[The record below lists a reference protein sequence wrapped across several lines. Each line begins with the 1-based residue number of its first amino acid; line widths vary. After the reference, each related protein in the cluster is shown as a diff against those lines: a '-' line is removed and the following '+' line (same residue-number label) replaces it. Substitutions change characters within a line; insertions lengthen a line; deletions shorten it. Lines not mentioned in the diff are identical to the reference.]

1 MGLRTDARLDLNYI
15 LLDAAALRDVTAL
28 QFVSTLWA
36 AAVCSGSTVG
46 SCPERSG
53 LPTSL
58 CVRLGAFLLTVGL
71 ESGTWLD
78 SQWGGYVS
86 SMALSQD
93 CICRFKGAKFLSL
106 YLLSLPFPWY
116 LEMGFSVYWLVS
128 FPSFLPPL
136 SISRSLLL
144 LRLQHLEQGWFCQ

>member
-36 AAVCSGSTVG
+36 AAVCSVSTVG
-46 SCPERSG
+46 SCPKRSG

-58 CVRLGAFLLTVGL
+58 CLRLGAFLLTVGF

-78 SQWGGYVS
+78 SQWGCCVS

-93 CICRFKGAKFLSL
+93 HICRFKGAKSLSL
-106 YLLSLPFPWY
+106 
-116 LEMGFSVYWLVS
+116 
-128 FPSFLPPL
+128 LPPF
-136 SISRSLLL
+136 SLFPLVFGNRVFCVL
-144 LRLQHLEQGWFCQ
+144 VCQFPFLQFSPHCQFLGHCCS

>member
-36 AAVCSGSTVG
+36 AAVCSVSTVG
-46 SCPERSG
+46 SCPKRSG

-58 CVRLGAFLLTVGL
+58 YLRLGAFLFTAGP

-78 SQWGGYVS
+78 SQWGCYIS

-93 CICRFKGAKFLSL
+93 CICRFKGARFLSL
-106 YLLSLPFPWY
+106 PPSFSPFPLMFGNRVFCGLVCWFISLPFSPHCQ
-116 LEMGFSVYWLVS
+116 
-128 FPSFLPPL
+128 FLGHCC
-136 SISRSLLL
+136 S
-144 LRLQHLEQGWFCQ
+144 